1 MVKNTGCSS
10 HKTNIQANT
19 NSHKV
24 KVNYFLKK
32 GRKVTRTE
40 VGLENLDMW
49 EAFMSLFQRLRR
61 RHDELIQYDFLQSSS
76 L

>member
-10 HKTNIQANT
+10 HKTYIQANT

-40 VGLENLDMW
+40 VGLEKP
-49 EAFMSLFQRLRR
+49 
-61 RHDELIQYDFLQSSS
+61 
-76 L
+76 